1 MFNRLIE
8 IHDSTLVSLVIRGD
22 EAVLRFEF
30 YIHQSAGKPLQDP
43 STGWSQCG
51 ILRIKDPV
59 VNGSFSDF
67 PRDLHSGQIT
77 LDGTISKNV
86 IPIPLSYQGSVEL
99 QLQSWSEVISI
110 TGSEVQLE
118 LLGEPTYI
126 EELNP

>member
-8 IHDSTLVSLVIRGD
+8 IHDSTLVSLLIRGD

-43 STGWSQCG
+43 GTGWSQSG

-59 VNGSFSDF
+59 MNGSLSDF
-67 PRDLHSGQIT
+67 PRDLHDGQIT

-99 QLQSWSEVISI
+99 KLQSWGDAISI

-126 EELNP
+126 EELNS